1 MNKVLVAIGV
11 GAVAVSLNVNK
22 SYADSNATVN
32 VSALNIRSGPGINY
46 SKKGVVYKGASLN
59 IIETNGEW
67 SHVTLDNGE
76 KGWVYSK
83 YINSTSSS
91 NNIVNNVSGQVSVT
105 ASYINIRTGAGT
117 NNTIKT
123 VVPYGTKLT
132 LISKSNGWYNVK
144 LENGTTGWISGK
156 YISTISNNQNSNQS
170 SNTYNNFTPC
180 NGKVTSY
187 ANLNVRSGPGTN
199 YTIKTRLI
207 YGQVVK
213 LTEKSNGWYKI
224 TLSNGS
230 DGWVH
235 SDYIKITTEAVSKPS
250 GTTLNNSNTSSN
262 NSNRSAVVNLAYSL
276 LGKPYVWGANGPNSF
291 DCSGFTRYV
300 YLHAEGKSIPRVSYE
315 QAKIGTA
322 VARGN
327 YLPGDLLYFATTGT
341 GRTSHV
347 GIYVGNNT
355 FIHASGSASK
365 PDKVIVSSLSGYYGR
380 VLLGARR
387 F

>member
-76 KGWVYSK
+76 KGWVCSK

-91 NNIVNNVSGQVSVT
+91 NNIANNVSGQVSVT
-105 ASYINIRTGAGT
+105 ASYVNIRTGAGT

-213 LTEKSNGWYKI
+213 LTEKINGWYKI

-315 QAKIGTA
+315 QAK
-322 VARGN
+322 
-327 YLPGDLLYFATTGT
+327 
-341 GRTSHV
+341 
-347 GIYVGNNT
+347 
-355 FIHASGSASK
+355 K
-365 PDKVIVSSLSGYYGR
+365 
-380 VLLGARR
+380 
-387 F
+387 

>member
-91 NNIVNNVSGQVSVT
+91 NNIANNVSGQVIVT
-105 ASYINIRTGAGT
+105 ASYVNIRIGAGT

-235 SDYIKITTEAVSKPS
+235 SDYIKITTESVTDNSQNS
-250 GTTLNNSNTSSN
+250 NNNSTSY
-262 NSNRSAVVNLAYSL
+262 RSAVVNLAYSL
-276 LGKPYVWGANGPNSF
+276 LGKPYAWGGNGPNCF
-291 DCSGFTRYV
+291 DCSGFTSYV
-300 YLHAEGKSIPRVSYE
+300 YKHAEGKTIPRVSYQ
-315 QAKIGTA
+315 QAKYGTF
-322 VARGN
+322 VSRGN

-341 GRTSHV
+341 GNPSHV

-355 FIHASGSASK
+355 FIHASGTASK
-365 PDKVIVSSLSGYYGR
+365 PDKVKLSTLSGYYLNA
-380 VLLGARR
+380 LLGARR

>member
-76 KGWVYSK
+76 KGWVCSK

-91 NNIVNNVSGQVSVT
+91 NNIANNVSGQVSVT
-105 ASYINIRTGAGT
+105 ASYVNIRTGAGT

-235 SDYIKITTEAVSKPS
+235 SEW
-250 GTTLNNSNTSSN
+250 NNW
-262 NSNRSAVVNLAYSL
+262 
-276 LGKPYVWGANGPNSF
+276 LGKRRLYKN
-291 DCSGFTRYV
+291 
-300 YLHAEGKSIPRVSYE
+300 
-315 QAKIGTA
+315 
-322 VARGN
+322 N
-327 YLPGDLLYFATTGT
+327 Y
-341 GRTSHV
+341 RSC
-347 GIYVGNNT
+347 
-355 FIHASGSASK
+355 K
-365 PDKVIVSSLSGYYGR
+365 
-380 VLLGARR
+380 
-387 F
+387 